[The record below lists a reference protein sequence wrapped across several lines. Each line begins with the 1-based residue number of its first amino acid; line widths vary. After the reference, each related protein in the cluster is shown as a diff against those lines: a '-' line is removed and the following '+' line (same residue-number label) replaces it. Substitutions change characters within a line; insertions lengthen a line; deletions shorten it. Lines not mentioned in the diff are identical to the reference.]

1 MFQRTLSEWA
11 NMRSIEIKRGEGARA
26 SLQLFQYLF
35 SLEHTSLQDG
45 VLMQLTAST

>member
-11 NMRSIEIKRGEGARA
+11 NMRAVEIKRGGGARA

-35 SLEHTSLQDG
+35 SLEHASLQDC
-45 VLMQLTAST
+45 VLTQLTAST